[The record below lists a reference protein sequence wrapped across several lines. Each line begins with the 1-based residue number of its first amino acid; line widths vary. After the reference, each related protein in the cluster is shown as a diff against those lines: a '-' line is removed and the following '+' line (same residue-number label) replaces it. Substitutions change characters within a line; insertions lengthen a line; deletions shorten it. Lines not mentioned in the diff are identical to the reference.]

1 MIAAEPSPGLPA
13 KDIAERDAILDSIRI
28 EP

>member
-1 MIAAEPSPGLPA
+1 MVAIERSHGSPPQDLAEL
-13 KDIAERDAILDSIRI
+13 RTILDSIRI